1 MRISNREL
9 QAQDFVFPA
18 SLCVSI
24 FPCISWVVV
33 GFETPTPHFPV
44 VICGAIACVQGHLH
58 YRGGLSTRE
67 CAEIRPGRLEISS
80 MSSLFACAFR
90 GRKSN
95 CSVFST
101 PPVRPNAFQLTP
113 LGQNPQ
119 YGGGGGYGRGLL
131 DQRGDL
137 GGAYGAPCSS
147 WEGRALAVVY
157 PPF

>member
-1 MRISNREL
+1 MEHCGVRALEPMRLANR
-9 QAQDFVFPA
+9 
-18 SLCVSI
+18 CVM
-24 FPCISWVVV
+24 FPCIFRGVL
-33 GFETPTPHFPV
+33 GFENPAPHFPADMRD
-44 VICGAIACVQGHLH
+44 AIGCMQAHLH
-58 YRGGLSTRE
+58 YRGGLLAGG
-67 CAEIRPGRLEISS
+67 CAKIWPESLEISS